1 MRILGFVFIIIG
13 LGDFVLSLVGINLTP
28 FLPRQIAT
36 VTPILFG
43 LLGGFLIKLGNQQ
56 EQEGVDDG
64 RTEEDLKILE
74 QYKKKTKK
82 SRK

>member
-1 MRILGFVFIIIG
+1 MRTLGYIFIIIG
-13 LGDFVLSLVGINLTP
+13 VGDFALSLVGINLTP

-43 LLGGFLIKLGNQQ
+43 LLGGFLIKLAHQ
-56 EQEGVDDG
+56 EEQRGAEG

-82 SRK
+82 SKK

>member
-13 LGDFVLSLVGINLTP
+13 LGDCVLSLVGINLTP

-43 LLGGFLIKLGNQQ
+43 LLGGLLIKLANQQ
-56 EQEGVDDG
+56 EQEGVDG

-74 QYKKKTKK
+74 QFKKKTKK

>member
-1 MRILGFVFIIIG
+1 MRVLGWGFILLGIFDFLLSFIG
-13 LGDFVLSLVGINLTP
+13 VNLTP

-43 LLGGFLIKLGNQQ
+43 LLGGFLIKLADQ
-56 EQEGVDDG
+56 EEQRETEV

-74 QYKKKTKK
+74 QFKKKAKK
-82 SRK
+82 K

>member
-1 MRILGFVFIIIG
+1 MRTLGFIFIFIG
-13 LGDFVLSLVGINLTP
+13 VCDFVLSLIGVNLTP

-43 LLGGFLIKLGNQQ
+43 LLGGFLIKLADQ
-56 EQEGVDDG
+56 EEQGGAEG

-74 QYKKKTKK
+74 QFKKKTKK
-82 SRK
+82 NKK

>member
-13 LGDFVLSLVGINLTP
+13 LGDFILSLVGINLTP

-43 LLGGFLIKLGNQQ
+43 LLGGFLIKLANQQ
-56 EQEGVDDG
+56 EQEGVDS

-74 QYKKKTKK
+74 QFKKKTKK